1 MELKKLWETQ
11 KEFFAAKRGRG
22 LLLLLGIAG
31 ILLIFLSELIPGQE
45 QKAAV
50 SATEDLEVYVEK
62 LEGRLL
68 ETVTLV
74 EGVGEVKIM
83 LTLESG
89 VETVYASTEKNTQ
102 SSTGT
107 TSGSDVSNQSSYEN
121 EVVLVDDGSG
131 RQALVQTALE
141 PEIKGVAVVCQGGD
155 DIAVIKRVTDV
166 VSVVLGIPTSRICVT
181 KMM

>member
-1 MELKKLWETQ
+1 MELKKIWENRN
-11 KEFFAAKRGRG
+11 EPSFAERKRK
-22 LLLLLGIAG
+22 LLLFFGVVG
-31 ILLIFLSELIPGQE
+31 ILLIFLSDLIPQQTQTE
-45 QKAAV
+45 V
-50 SATEDLEVYVEK
+50 STTENLDAYVEK
-62 LEGRLL
+62 LENRLL
-68 ETVTLV
+68 DTVKLV

-83 LTLESG
+83 LTLEGGS
-89 VETVYASTEKNTQ
+89 ETIYASTEKSASTSSDSGTNT
-102 SSTGT
+102 SS
-107 TSGSDVSNQSSYEN
+107 QSSYEN

-155 DIAVIKRVTDV
+155 DIAVVKRVTDV